1 MLPIIMA
8 IENDDDRAFV
18 DNLYNTYEKQMYL
31 IANEILKNHHDAQ
44 DCVHETVRSIIN
56 SLERFRYADDH
67 HYLERLVVV
76 ACRNNA
82 INMYNKR
89 HKIRTHEVSTTS
101 IQEESERETWDI
113 PDHTQNVEDL
123 YVSEENCN
131 RIRAIIDSM
140 DKEYRDVVI
149 LRSYGM
155 DYEKIASA
163 MKITAEAARQRM
175 RRARQKILEEGGDSL
190 YVGK

>member
-44 DCVHETVRSIIN
+44 DCVHEVVRCIIDN
-56 SLERFRYADDH
+56 LEKFRDASDH
-67 HYLERLVVV
+67 DYLDRIVVV
-76 ACRNNA
+76 ACRNRA

-123 YVSEENCN
+123 YVSEENCKL
-131 RIRAIIDSM
+131 IRSIIDRM
-140 DKEYRDVVI
+140 ELEYRDVVV
-149 LRSYGM
+149 LRSAGM
-155 DYEKIASA
+155 NYNQIASMMGISA
-163 MKITAEAARQRM
+163 GTAR
-175 RRARQKILEEGGDSL
+175 
-190 YVGK
+190 